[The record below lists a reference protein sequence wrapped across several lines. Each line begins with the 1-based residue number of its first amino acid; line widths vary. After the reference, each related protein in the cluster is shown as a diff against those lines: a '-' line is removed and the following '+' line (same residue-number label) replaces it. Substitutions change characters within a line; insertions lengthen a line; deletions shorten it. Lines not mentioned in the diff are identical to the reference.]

1 MTSWYFSQFHW
12 KRVPPGKLAKLWTI
26 TLLNGSTNYTWSFS
40 IAMLVDPYPVSEIAT
55 IARGDLK
62 PGVAT
67 PQQSRQDCSCRVEET
82 TTAQMIPA
90 LVRQRGLNHPTKS
103 STKKS
108 TSNIFSYIYITHTC
122 IHTYVYIYMY
132 VQTLYIYIY
141 ILYIYSIIFLH
152 SFVECTYMKRNNI
165 WIPGMWHSM
174 IFQELLVST
183 GHGCHPLVS
192 EPHHPSCMWTK
203 YDT

>member
-1 MTSWYFSQFHW
+1 MAMLLCLNMLAPTRTGTLSAIVWHYINYGILWNITSWYFSQFHW
-12 KRVPPGKLAKLWTI
+12 KWVPLGKLAKLWTI

-122 IHTYVYIYMY
+122 IHTYVYIYICMY
-132 VQTLYIYIY
+132 KHFIYIYYIYIP
-141 ILYIYSIIFLH
+141 LYSVIH
-152 SFVECTYMKRNNI
+152 S
-165 WIPGMWHSM
+165 
-174 IFQELLVST
+174 
-183 GHGCHPLVS
+183 
-192 EPHHPSCMWTK
+192 
-203 YDT
+203 